1 MELEGRTV
9 SLIKIDPVKAQQ
21 RKAQEVRAERDRRL
35 AETDWMALPDSPRC
49 TPELLAY
56 RQALRDVTDQ
66 PGFPRSI
73 TWPTRTST

>member
-9 SLIKIDPVKAQQ
+9 SLIKIDPAKAGEK
-21 RKAQEVRAERDRRL
+21 KAQEIRAERNRRL

-66 PGFPRSI
+66 PGFPSVVI
-73 TWPTRTST
+73 WPEKV